1 MLPRTT
7 FSRVANSAAATVDRP
22 STDALLFEAQQGS
35 RSACEQLLVASLPDL
50 RRWARR
56 RLPPTARG
64 HMDTCDLV
72 QDAALLTFAR
82 LARFNPEHAG
92 SMPAYLRQVARNRVC
107 DEFRRTVR
115 RPQSVAL
122 DDTLQSGQPSPL
134 TLASAAEARGRYRRA
149 LRKLRS
155 KDRRLVIARYESECG
170 FATIASQFNLPSIEA
185 ARMAVNRAEHRL
197 RHQLEEP
204 VRPSTDR
211 SR

>member
-7 FSRVANSAAATVDRP
+7 FTRDGNSSAAAAVDRP

-35 RSACEQLLVASLPDL
+35 RAASAQLLVASLPNL
-50 RRWARR
+50 RQWARH
-56 RLPPTARG
+56 RLPPTVRG

-82 LARFNPEHAG
+82 LARFTPEHAG

-122 DDTLQSGQPSPL
+122 DDTLQSVQPSPL
-134 TLASAAEARGRYRRA
+134 TLASAAQARWRYRPGA
-149 LRKLRS
+149 AEVAQQRS
-155 KDRRLVIARYESECG
+155 SVA
-170 FATIASQFNLPSIEA
+170 
-185 ARMAVNRAEHRL
+185 
-197 RHQLEEP
+197 
-204 VRPSTDR
+204 
-211 SR
+211 